1 MDAQNEYQVDLG
13 NLMAFDPFH
22 HFTSI
27 PSARSVVFFFNQFIV
42 LYFHVYA
49 CGTCYGST
57 RNLYL
62 NLLSAVKF

>member
-1 MDAQNEYQVDLG
+1 MDTQNEYQVDLG

-27 PSARSVVFFFNQFIV
+27 PSARSVVFFLTNLLFYIFMYMLVV
-42 LYFHVYA
+42 LVMVL
-49 CGTCYGST
+49 T
-57 RNLYL
+57 RNLFL